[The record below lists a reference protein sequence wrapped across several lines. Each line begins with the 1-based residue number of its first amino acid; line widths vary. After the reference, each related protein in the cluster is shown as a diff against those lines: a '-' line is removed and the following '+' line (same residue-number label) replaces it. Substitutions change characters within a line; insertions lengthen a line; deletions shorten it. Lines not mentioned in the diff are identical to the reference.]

1 MEDNIGYLEVI
12 LGPMFSGKTT
22 YLVELY
28 NKYKQLDKNVIA
40 VNFVNDTR
48 YHDTMLSTHDKIM
61 IPCIQCKHLHDII
74 HNNEI
79 INSSIILINEGQFF
93 TDLYNTV
100 TTLVEKQNKT
110 VFVCGLDGVF
120 KRIKFGQIADLL
132 PLSDNVTKLHAKC

>member
-48 YHDTMLSTHDKIM
+48 YHDTMLSTHDKVM
-61 IPCIQCKHLHDII
+61 IPCIQCNHLHDII

-79 INSSIILINEGQFF
+79 VKEISLNNMLFAIKKMKDIKE
-93 TDLYNTV
+93 
-100 TTLVEKQNKT
+100 QNIDKIPEWYMNML
-110 VFVCGLDGVF
+110 C
-120 KRIKFGQIADLL
+120 
-132 PLSDNVTKLHAKC
+132 